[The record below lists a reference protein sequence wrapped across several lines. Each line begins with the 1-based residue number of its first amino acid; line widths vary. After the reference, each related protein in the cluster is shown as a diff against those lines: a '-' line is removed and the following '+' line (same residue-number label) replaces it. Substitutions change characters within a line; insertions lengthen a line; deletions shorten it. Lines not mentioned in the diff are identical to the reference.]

1 MSSNDKSSFKIFERI
16 VVSTLV
22 CDFGNIVINSFKKKV
37 IQITNTG
44 QLPADISYDTKVYKQ
59 AGYQIV
65 PEKIVKLPPD

>member
-37 IQITNTG
+37 IKITNTG
-44 QLPADISYDTKVYKQ
+44 QLPADISYDTKAYKQ
-59 AGYQIV
+59 AGY
-65 PEKIVKLPPD
+65 